1 MTPLEDRAVK
11 KTKENTSFNRI
22 PRGWRILLFVLVAIA
37 ALIGAAA
44 ISFDVWLGNYRL
56 KAAAARAGAVK
67 EDSQLIGARF
77 EVPRPEKDGVEVNLY
92 IPEHREEEKLPVI
105 FNIHG
110 GGFVGND
117 ADALDTQSE
126 RYSDA
131 WKSIIVSVNFT
142 KPDIKPIYYGVDEIV
157 DTVLYFA
164 RNAKVFDAD
173 TEKFS
178 VIGYSSGGFYAAQ
191 AAIQLDAQGF
201 RLASQVLAAPWVRG
215 LPKKVSPTLAPALF
229 ILGTEDPISQWSV
242 TYQQTLKKAGV
253 EVTTKEY
260 QGGLHPFLDTIN
272 PEFQSSAT
280 KEVADEYI
288 TDEQQALA
296 VKAEADIYSWLQERY
311 EAGRPGSQ
319 HDRRLN
325 HQEELE

>member
-1 MTPLEDRAVK
+1 MK
-11 KTKENTSFNRI
+11 KTKETISFKSI
-22 PRGWRILLFVLVAIA
+22 PKGWRILLLVLIAFAVLVGVAAIA
-37 ALIGAAA
+37 FNI
-44 ISFDVWLGNYRL
+44 WLGNFRV
-56 KAAAARAGAVK
+56 KTAAARAEAVK

-77 EVPRPEKDGVEVNLY
+77 EVPRPGKDGVKVNLY
-92 IPEHREEEKLPVI
+92 IPEHRKDEKLPVI

-117 ADALDTQSE
+117 ADALDTQSG
-126 RYSDA
+126 RYSDT

-157 DTVLYFA
+157 DTVLYIA
-164 RNAKVFDAD
+164 GNAKVFNAD

-191 AAIQLDAQGF
+191 AAIELDAQGF
-201 RLASQVLAAPWVRG
+201 TLASQVLAVPWVGG
-215 LPKKVSPTLAPALF
+215 LPKKVSPSLAPALF
-229 ILGTEDPISQWSV
+229 VLGTADPISQKSV

-253 EVTTKEY
+253 EVTVKEY
-260 QGGLHPFLDTIN
+260 QEGLHPFMDTIN
-272 PEFQSSAT
+272 PEFQSSVS
-280 KEVADEYI
+280 KEVADEFI

-311 EAGRPGSQ
+311 ETAR
-319 HDRRLN
+319 
-325 HQEELE
+325 

>member
-1 MTPLEDRAVK
+1 VK
-11 KTKENTSFNRI
+11 KTKANTSFSRI
-22 PRGWRILLFVLVAIA
+22 PRGWRILLFGLIAIA
-37 ALIGAAA
+37 ALIGVA
-44 ISFDVWLGNYRL
+44 DVAFNIWLGNLRVRT
-56 KAAAARAGAVK
+56 AAARAKAVK

-77 EVPRPEKDGVEVNLY
+77 EVPRPGKNGVKVNLY
-92 IPEHREEEKLPVI
+92 IPEHRKDEKLPVI

-126 RYSDA
+126 RYSDN

-142 KPDIKPIYYGVDEIV
+142 KPDIRPIYYGVDEIV
-157 DTVLYFA
+157 DSVLYFA
-164 RNAKVFDAD
+164 KNAKVFDAD
-173 TEKFS
+173 TKKFS

-191 AAIQLDAQGF
+191 AAIELDAQGF
-201 RLASQVLAAPWVRG
+201 TLASQVLAAPWVGG
-215 LPKKVSPTLAPALF
+215 LPTKVSPSLAPALF
-229 ILGTEDPISQWSV
+229 ILGTADPISQKSV
-242 TYQQTLKKAGV
+242 TYQQTLKEAGV

-272 PEFQSSAT
+272 PEFQSSVT

-296 VKAEADIYSWLQERY
+296 VKAEADIYSWLQARY
-311 EAGRPGSQ
+311 ETTR
-319 HDRRLN
+319 
-325 HQEELE
+325 